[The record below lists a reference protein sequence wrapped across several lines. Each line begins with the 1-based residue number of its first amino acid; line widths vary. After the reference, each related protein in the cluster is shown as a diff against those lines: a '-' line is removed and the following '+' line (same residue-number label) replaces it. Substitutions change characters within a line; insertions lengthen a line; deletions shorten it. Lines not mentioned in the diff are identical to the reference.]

1 MRLALTGYYSG
12 RARGGSSGG
21 GDDDDESVEGKRYPT
36 AIAETRC
43 GEGGGPLEGL
53 KRATFWTSKLVVKK
67 FFF

>member
-43 GEGGGPLEGL
+43 GEGGVHLRALNAQLFGPQN
-53 KRATFWTSKLVVKK
+53 W
-67 FFF
+67 